1 MFDLLMNAA
10 INGLL
15 LGGVLALLAFG
26 MNLIFGVVKIIH
38 MAYGQCV
45 MLGLYFIYT
54 LVTHLGLPILL
65 ACLLT
70 LPLMGVI
77 GIGLQMFVIN
87 PLLRAKANP
96 LTQLLAL
103 AGLTIVIENL
113 AQVIWGADLRGINVQ
128 LPLISF
134 GNVFLR
140 TSNLIA
146 FFGALLTLWGLYLF
160 LNRTY
165 LGLAIR
171 SIAQD
176 VDSSRLMGINP
187 QAIYY
192 VTMAAGGVLTGLI
205 AAFFSPIYAVHPH
218 FGGQF
223 HDDGLHYRGPGRNG
237 QSVGWIHRRFRHRA
251 GHFLVRRSDLDRN
264 RRHHRAGYLHRR
276 YPDPAARP
284 FGYSGSEIGGIFC
297 APRPF

>member
-26 MNLIFGVVKIIH
+26 MNLIFGVIKIIH

-54 LVTHLGLPILL
+54 LATHLGLPTLL
-65 ACLLT
+65 SCLLT
-70 LPLMGVI
+70 LPLMGII

-103 AGLTIVIENL
+103 AGLTIVMENL
-113 AQVIWGADLRGINVQ
+113 AQVIWGADLRGINIQ
-128 LPLISF
+128 LPLISI

-146 FFGALLTLWGLYLF
+146 FFGALLTLGGLYLF

-192 VTMAAGGVLTGLI
+192 ATMAAGGVLTGLI

-218 FGGQF
+218 FGGSF
-223 HDDGLHYRGPGRNG
+223 TMMAFIIVVLGGMGNMLGGFIGAFVIGLVT
-237 QSVGWIHRRFRHRA
+237 SLSAALTSTEIADILALVIFIA
-251 GHFLVRRSDLDRN
+251 VILVRPQGL
-264 RRHHRAGYLHRR
+264 L
-276 YPDPAARP
+276 
-284 FGYSGSEIGGIFC
+284 GIRV
-297 APRPF
+297 AK

>member
-1 MFDLLMNAA
+1 MLDLLLNAA

-54 LVTHLGLPILL
+54 LVSHLGLPILL

-70 LPLMGVI
+70 LPLMGII
-77 GIGLQMFVIN
+77 GVGLQMLVIN

-128 LPLISF
+128 LPLISL

-146 FFGALLTLWGLYLF
+146 FFGALFTLWGLYLF
-160 LNRTY
+160 MNRTY
-165 LGLAIR
+165 MGLAIR

-176 VDSSRLMGINP
+176 VDSSRLMGIDP

-192 VTMAAGGVLTGLI
+192 VTMAAGGILTGLI

-218 FGGQF
+218 FGGSFTMMAFIIVVLGGMGNLLGGFIGAFVIGVVTSLSAALTSTEIADIVALVIFIAVILIRPQ
-223 HDDGLHYRGPGRNG
+223 GL
-237 QSVGWIHRRFRHRA
+237 
-251 GHFLVRRSDLDRN
+251 L
-264 RRHHRAGYLHRR
+264 
-276 YPDPAARP
+276 
-284 FGYSGSEIGGIFC
+284 GIRV
-297 APRPF
+297 AK

>member
-1 MFDLLMNAA
+1 MFDLLMNSAL
-10 INGLL
+10 NGLL

-45 MLGLYFIYT
+45 MLGMYFIYT

-113 AQVIWGADLRGINVQ
+113 AQVIWGADLRGINIQ

-176 VDSSRLMGINP
+176 VYSSRLMGINP

-192 VTMAAGGVLTGLI
+192 VTMAAGGVLTGVI

-218 FGGQF
+218 FGGSF
-223 HDDGLHYRGPGRNG
+223 TMMAFIIVVLGGMGNLLGGFIGAFVIGLVT
-237 QSVGWIHRRFRHRA
+237 SLSAALTSTEIA
-251 GHFLVRRSDLDRN
+251 DIIALVIFIAVILI
-264 RRHHRAGYLHRR
+264 
-276 YPDPAARP
+276 RP
-284 FGYSGSEIGGIFC
+284 QGLLGIRV
-297 APRPF
+297 AK

>member
-10 INGLL
+10 LNGLL

-54 LVTHLGLPILL
+54 LVTHLGLPVIL

-70 LPLMGVI
+70 LPLMGVV
-77 GIGLQMFVIN
+77 GIFLQMFVIN

-113 AQVIWGADLRGINVQ
+113 AQVIWGADLRGINIQ
-128 LPLISF
+128 LPLISI

-187 QAIYY
+187 QSIYY
-192 VTMAAGGVLTGLI
+192 VTMAAGGVLTGVI
-205 AAFFSPIYAVHPH
+205 ASFFSPIYAVHPH
-218 FGGQF
+218 FGGSF
-223 HDDGLHYRGPGRNG
+223 TMMAFIIVVLGGMGNMLGGFIGAFIIGLVT
-237 QSVGWIHRRFRHRA
+237 SLSAALTSTEIA
-251 GHFLVRRSDLDRN
+251 DIIALVIFIAVILI
-264 RRHHRAGYLHRR
+264 
-276 YPDPAARP
+276 RP
-284 FGYSGSEIGGIFC
+284 QGLLGI
-297 APRPF
+297 RVSK

>member
-1 MFDLLMNAA
+1 MLDLLLNSA
-10 INGLL
+10 INGIL

-38 MAYGQCV
+38 MAYGQFV

-54 LVTHLGLPILL
+54 FSVPLGVPILL
-65 ACLLT
+65 SCIIS
-70 LPLMGVI
+70 LPLMGILGIALQGLVI
-77 GIGLQMFVIN
+77 S

-103 AGLTIVIENL
+103 AGLTIVFENL

-128 LPLISF
+128 LPIISF

-146 FFGALLTLWGLYLF
+146 FFGALLTLLGLYLF

-165 LGLAIR
+165 MGLAIR

-176 VDSSRLMGINP
+176 LESARLMGINP
-187 QAIYY
+187 RAIYY
-192 VTMAAGGVLTGLI
+192 LTMAAGGILTGLI
-205 AAFFSPIYAVHPH
+205 AAFFAPIYAVHPH
-218 FGGQF
+218 FGGSF
-223 HDDGLHYRGPGRNG
+223 TMMAFIIVVLGGMGNLLGGFIGAFILGMVTSISAALTSTEIADILAL
-237 QSVGWIHRRFRHRA
+237 VIFVA
-251 GHFLVRRSDLDRN
+251 VVLVRPQGL
-264 RRHHRAGYLHRR
+264 L
-276 YPDPAARP
+276 
-284 FGYSGSEIGGIFC
+284 GI
-297 APRPF
+297 RVSK

>member
-1 MFDLLMNAA
+1 MLDLLLNALV
-10 INGLL
+10 NGIL

-45 MLGLYFIYT
+45 MLGMYLIYT
-54 LVTHLGLPILL
+54 WVTFLGFPLIL

-70 LPLMGVI
+70 LPLMGLV
-77 GIGLQMFVIN
+77 GVLLQMLVIN

-103 AGLTIVIENL
+103 AGLTIVFENM

-146 FFGALLTLWGLYLF
+146 FFGALLTLLGLYFF

-171 SIAQD
+171 STAQD
-176 VDSSRLMGINP
+176 LDSARLMGINP
-187 QAIYY
+187 NAIFYI
-192 VTMAAGGVLTGLI
+192 TMAAGGILTALI

-218 FGGQF
+218 FGGSFTMMAFIIVVLGGMGNLLGGFIGAFIIGIVTSVSAALTSTEIADILALAIFIGVILIRPQ
-223 HDDGLHYRGPGRNG
+223 GL
-237 QSVGWIHRRFRHRA
+237 
-251 GHFLVRRSDLDRN
+251 L
-264 RRHHRAGYLHRR
+264 
-276 YPDPAARP
+276 
-284 FGYSGSEIGGIFC
+284 GIKV
-297 APRPF
+297 AK

>member
-1 MFDLLMNAA
+1 MVDLLMNAA
-10 INGLL
+10 LNGLL

-26 MNLIFGVVKIIH
+26 MNLIFGVIKIIH

-45 MLGLYFIYT
+45 MLGMYFIYT
-54 LVTHLGLPILL
+54 LVTPLGLPILL

-70 LPLMGVI
+70 LPLMGVV
-77 GIGLQMFVIN
+77 GICLQMFVIN

-128 LPLISF
+128 LPLISI

-192 VTMAAGGVLTGLI
+192 VTMAAGGVLTGII

-218 FGGQF
+218 FGGSF
-223 HDDGLHYRGPGRNG
+223 TMMAFIIVVLGGMGNLLGGFIGAFVIGLVT
-237 QSVGWIHRRFRHRA
+237 SLSAALTSTEIA
-251 GHFLVRRSDLDRN
+251 DIIALVIFIAVILI
-264 RRHHRAGYLHRR
+264 
-276 YPDPAARP
+276 RP
-284 FGYSGSEIGGIFC
+284 QGLLGIRV
-297 APRPF
+297 AK

>member
-10 INGLL
+10 LNGLL

-26 MNLIFGVVKIIH
+26 MNLIFGVIKIIH

-45 MLGLYFIYT
+45 MLGMYFIYT
-54 LVTHLGLPILL
+54 LVTPLGLPILL

-70 LPLMGVI
+70 LPLMGVV
-77 GIGLQMFVIN
+77 GICLQMFVIN

-113 AQVIWGADLRGINVQ
+113 AQVIWGADLRGINIQ
-128 LPLISF
+128 LPLISI

-192 VTMAAGGVLTGLI
+192 VTMAAGGVLTGVI

-218 FGGQF
+218 FGGSF
-223 HDDGLHYRGPGRNG
+223 TMMAFIIVVLGGMGNLLGGFIGAFVIGLVT
-237 QSVGWIHRRFRHRA
+237 SLSAALTSTEIA
-251 GHFLVRRSDLDRN
+251 DIIALVIFIAVILI
-264 RRHHRAGYLHRR
+264 
-276 YPDPAARP
+276 RP
-284 FGYSGSEIGGIFC
+284 QGLLGIRV
-297 APRPF
+297 AK

>member
-10 INGLL
+10 LNGLL

-45 MLGLYFIYT
+45 MLGLYFVYT
-54 LVTHLGLPILL
+54 LVTHLGMPILL
-65 ACLLT
+65 ACILT
-70 LPLMGVI
+70 LPIMGII

-113 AQVIWGADLRGINVQ
+113 AQVIWGADLRGINVR

-187 QAIYY
+187 QSIYY
-192 VTMAAGGVLTGLI
+192 VTMAAGGVLTGVI

-218 FGGQF
+218 FGGSF
-223 HDDGLHYRGPGRNG
+223 TMMAFIIVVLGGMGNMLGGFIGAFVIGLVT
-237 QSVGWIHRRFRHRA
+237 SLSAALTSTEIA
-251 GHFLVRRSDLDRN
+251 DIIALVIFIAVILI
-264 RRHHRAGYLHRR
+264 
-276 YPDPAARP
+276 RP
-284 FGYSGSEIGGIFC
+284 QGLLGIRV
-297 APRPF
+297 AK

>member
-1 MFDLLMNAA
+1 MFELLMNSAL
-10 INGLL
+10 NGLL

-45 MLGLYFIYT
+45 MLGMYFIYT

-65 ACLLT
+65 ACFLT

-113 AQVIWGADLRGINVQ
+113 AQVIWGADLRGINIQ

-192 VTMAAGGVLTGLI
+192 VTMAAGGVLTGVI

-218 FGGQF
+218 FGGSF
-223 HDDGLHYRGPGRNG
+223 TMMAFIIVVLGGMGNLLGGFIGAFVIGLVT
-237 QSVGWIHRRFRHRA
+237 SLSAALTSTEIA
-251 GHFLVRRSDLDRN
+251 DIIALVIFIAVILI
-264 RRHHRAGYLHRR
+264 
-276 YPDPAARP
+276 RP
-284 FGYSGSEIGGIFC
+284 QGLLGIRV
-297 APRPF
+297 AK

>member
-1 MFDLLMNAA
+1 MFDLLMNSA

-15 LGGVLALLAFG
+15 LGGVLALLGFG

-38 MAYGQCV
+38 LAYGQCI
-45 MLGLYFIYT
+45 MLGLYCVYT
-54 LVTHLGLPILL
+54 LVTHLGMPIIL
-65 ACLLT
+65 ACILT
-70 LPLMGVI
+70 LPIMGII

-128 LPLISF
+128 LPLISI

-192 VTMAAGGVLTGLI
+192 VTMAAGGVLTGVI

-218 FGGQF
+218 FGGSFTMMAFIIVVLGGMGNMLGGFIGAFVIGVVTSLSAALTSTEIADIIALVIFIAVILIRPQ
-223 HDDGLHYRGPGRNG
+223 GL
-237 QSVGWIHRRFRHRA
+237 
-251 GHFLVRRSDLDRN
+251 L
-264 RRHHRAGYLHRR
+264 
-276 YPDPAARP
+276 
-284 FGYSGSEIGGIFC
+284 GIRV
-297 APRPF
+297 AK

>member
-1 MFDLLMNAA
+1 MLDLLMNAA

-45 MLGLYFIYT
+45 MLGLYFVYT
-54 LVTHLGLPILL
+54 LVTHLGLPVIL

-70 LPLMGVI
+70 LPLMGII

-113 AQVIWGADLRGINVQ
+113 AQVIWGADLRGINIQ
-128 LPLISF
+128 LPLISI

-192 VTMAAGGVLTGLI
+192 VTMAAGGVLTGVI

-218 FGGQF
+218 FGGSF
-223 HDDGLHYRGPGRNG
+223 TMMAFIIVVLGGMGNLLGGFIGAFVIGLVT
-237 QSVGWIHRRFRHRA
+237 SLSAALTSTEIA
-251 GHFLVRRSDLDRN
+251 DIIALVIFIAVILI
-264 RRHHRAGYLHRR
+264 
-276 YPDPAARP
+276 RP
-284 FGYSGSEIGGIFC
+284 QGLLGIRV
-297 APRPF
+297 AK